1 MFMFMYIYENMN
13 LFDFSDYPEDSK
25 LFDPVNKKEIG
36 EMKNEVKKKINE
48 FLGLRSKVKFFSYSK

>member
-1 MFMFMYIYENMN
+1 MN

-36 EMKNEVKKKINE
+36 EMKNEVKKKLMN
-48 FLGLRSKVKFFSYSK
+48 FLD

>member
-1 MFMFMYIYENMN
+1 MNICLFMYIYENMN

-36 EMKNEVKKKINE
+36 EMKNEVKKKLMN
-48 FLGLRSKVKFFSYSK
+48 FLD